1 MFGLHDLFSSARRGS
16 GDTSESGSSAA
27 VNQSGNFYT
36 LRLEHRQ
43 GGPTAQHRGE
53 ERILLFRSDCRAAI
67 AKIIYSSSEP
77 SDETTRV
84 TSESLPD
91 SKLAAAA
98 VLSAGD
104 DVGSEELDV
113 KVDAAPILSRAHAKI
128 HVLDVKSQYR
138 GRDLGGLLFSEA
150 ITSLKSRYCNDDEDD
165 GEESDWKSEKSS
177 QHRKHKR
184 LCDVECILDAEEDIT
199 RHGKLVSF
207 YEHLGC
213 RVKSSGRI
221 QYVNNNDSETYR
233 KIPMQI
239 YLHPSTV
246 NSPSKKE
253 RARLR
258 RKTFSHL
265 VSSKGSF
272 LPVHLVGSLGKLLVR
287 SHASGEQMKLD
298 WLVTE
303 TPEGI
308 QFYTTHGHV
317 LIANPGGD
325 VTVLSPEDQDNEDST
340 DLDVDSA
347 ELTKW
352 THFVPC
358 HVSDQ
363 VESGSSQGEGQ
374 HQSSMRRQRSQSV
387 SYKDLWVLQT
397 FHGTFLTADSV
408 NHTLSCTRLPS
419 FWQPN
424 GENLSLVCTS
434 DTPPRRHHYCKS
446 WKFQTYDY
454 VQSMR
459 SRFLNFS
466 LGKASLFE
474 ALEGLH
480 AFPANPFHAWFCDDS
495 DSYSSLGT
503 SPSLRTLCFLMAETA
518 REEGLPD
525 WVQLVALFH
534 ELGEYVKI
542 MDPDNTGEMAE
553 SLYDWTISSR
563 SRVVGCRV
571 PNQATFSEF
580 RHLNTDGED
589 SKYNTETGVYQSH
602 CGLENVSLMWSGCEY
617 LYYLLKHNEVCL
629 PNEGLAMIRYFLLG
643 DWHEQHAYN
652 AIANEEDEDLLP
664 FVSEFDALR
673 RRVRLNC
680 MDCTDIS
687 DEQCRV
693 LWESHYANI
702 AAKYDCD
709 HVFDW

>member
-1 MFGLHDLFSSARRGS
+1 MTFDESCVLPPPLAKRQKYNQSQTNTQRRSSWKIYLTENIGPEGKMFGLHDLFSSARRRS

-91 SKLAAAA
+91 SKLAAA

-104 DVGSEELDV
+104 DVGSEESDV
-113 KVDAAPILSRAHAKI
+113 KVDAAPVLSRAHAKI

-446 WKFQTYDY
+446 WKFQTYVY

-466 LGKASLFE
+466 LGKATLFE

-571 PNQATFSEF
+571 PNQATF
-580 RHLNTDGED
+580 N
-589 SKYNTETGVYQSH
+589 
-602 CGLENVSLMWSGCEY
+602 
-617 LYYLLKHNEVCL
+617 
-629 PNEGLAMIRYFLLG
+629 
-643 DWHEQHAYN
+643 WHEQHAYN
-652 AIANEEDEDLLP
+652 GIANEEDEDLLP